1 MKQRDYV
8 GVNARQQSIIASM
21 DKLIARCINCGN
33 WTFNK
38 KHCSI
43 CHKIITGKK

>member
-1 MKQRDYV
+1 MKHRDYQA
-8 GVNARQQSIIASM
+8 VNARTNSIIASM

-38 KHCSI
+38 KHCSV
-43 CHKIITGKK
+43 CHKIVTGKK